1 MTKNDRVCY
10 HWCLDTFKGY
20 IEMNTQPH
28 ERSEVEALRLADYI
42 QSRTRPIDSGTALMA
57 AAELRRLH
65 ALNAQLT
72 QVSKELLREMR
83 YIASFSNGQVSR
95 VARIAISRAE
105 STLKTE

>member
-1 MTKNDRVCY
+1 
-10 HWCLDTFKGY
+10 
-20 IEMNTQPH
+20 MNTYFN

-57 AAELRRLH
+57 VAELRRLH

-72 QVSKELLREMR
+72 QVSEELLQALKQAEFVMDDCPM
-83 YIASFSNGQVSR
+83 VSQQL
-95 VARIAISRAE
+95 VAAVAKARIAISRAE